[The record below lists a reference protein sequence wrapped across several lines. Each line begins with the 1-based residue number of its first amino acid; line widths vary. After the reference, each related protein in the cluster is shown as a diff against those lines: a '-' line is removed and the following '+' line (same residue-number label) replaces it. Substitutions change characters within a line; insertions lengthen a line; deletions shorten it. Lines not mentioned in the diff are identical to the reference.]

1 MCRSEKKICSQM
13 LKLSTDFSLSEKIS
27 MNNDLKPF
35 GRSKRG
41 TVGCPVSAVGKV
53 QTIFLINS
61 HHSLTWRTP
70 LRSHST
76 LDFTSSATISY
87 KAHFKACLTMTLF
100 LKEPSKCAVGIT
112 SGCVMEGYFHH
123 LPWNPKNKER
133 STCSNHLKFFFCHIS
148 FVILQSYWGNLI
160 GSKNHE

>member
-1 MCRSEKKICSQM
+1 MGDCIYSRLALINEHAQRVMCRSEKKEICSQM
-13 LKLSTDFSLSEKIS
+13 LMLSTDFSLSEKVS

-35 GRSKRG
+35 GGSKGG
-41 TVGCPVSAVGKV
+41 TVGCLVSAVGKV

-61 HHSLTWRTP
+61 HHSLTWRRP

-87 KAHFKACLTMTLF
+87 KAHVKACLTMTLF

-112 SGCVMEGYFHH
+112 SGCVMEGHFHH
-123 LPWNPKNKER
+123 LP
-133 STCSNHLKFFFCHIS
+133 
-148 FVILQSYWGNLI
+148 
-160 GSKNHE
+160 

>member
-1 MCRSEKKICSQM
+1 MCRSEKKEICSQM
-13 LKLSTDFSLSEKIS
+13 LMLSTDFSLSEKVS

-35 GRSKRG
+35 GGSKGG
-41 TVGCPVSAVGKV
+41 TVGCLVSAVGKV

-61 HHSLTWRTP
+61 HHSLTWRRP

-87 KAHFKACLTMTLF
+87 KAHVKACLTMTLF

-112 SGCVMEGYFHH
+112 SGCVMEGHFHH
-123 LPWNPKNKER
+123 LPWSPKNKGVHAVITWHFSSSPPEWTPAL
-133 STCSNHLKFFFCHIS
+133 SYCCVLYFF
-148 FVILQSYWGNLI
+148 LR
-160 GSKNHE
+160 